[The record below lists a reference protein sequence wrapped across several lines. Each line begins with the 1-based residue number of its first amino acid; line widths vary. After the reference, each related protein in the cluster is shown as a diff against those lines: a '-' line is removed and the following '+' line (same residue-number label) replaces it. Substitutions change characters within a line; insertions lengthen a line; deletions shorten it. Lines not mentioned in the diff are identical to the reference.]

1 MANNTNKY
9 LNLPVSRVKVIMKS
23 SPQVENISNES
34 IYLVA
39 KATYLAQES
48 LMYGQNVNELKY
60 ESIAHIV
67 NNESKFEFLKGLL
80 QFKVYCQFV
89 YK

>member
-39 KATYLAQES
+39 KATVSYLNE
-48 LMYGQNVNELKY
+48 YVNTFLFLLKMF
-60 ESIAHIV
+60 V
-67 NNESKFEFLKGLL
+67 FLLKNLNIL
-80 QFKVYCQFV
+80 WTDENF
-89 YK
+89 

>member
-39 KATYLAQES
+39 KATVSYLNE
-48 LMYGQNVNELKY
+48 YVN
-60 ESIAHIV
+60 IFI
-67 NNESKFEFLKGLL
+67 
-80 QFKVYCQFV
+80 
-89 YK
+89 

>member
-1 MANNTNKY
+1 MF
-9 LNLPVSRVKVIMKS
+9 I
-23 SPQVENISNES
+23 Q
-34 IYLVA
+34 
-39 KATYLAQES
+39 YLAQES

-89 YK
+89 YE